1 MKPPNVGLKRR
12 MREPDAKAYTLR
24 QLRESLGLG
33 IRDAA
38 KRAGVSPATLSRV
51 ERGYDCSVATLIKI
65 ARGYGF
71 NAIADNLEWLTS

>member
-1 MKPPNVGLKRR
+1 MKAPNLGQQRR
-12 MREPDAKAYTLR
+12 MREPDTKPRTLL

-33 IRDAA
+33 VRDAA

-71 NAIADNLEWLTS
+71 NAMADNLEWITS

>member
-1 MKPPNVGLKRR
+1 MTPSNLGQRRR
-12 MREPDAKAYTLR
+12 MREPDTKPHTLR

-51 ERGYDCSVATLIKI
+51 ERGYDCSVVTLIKI

-71 NAIADNLEWLTS
+71 NAMADNLEWITS